1 MADGTE
7 GTCDV
12 EVPVGET
19 FVIALPSVP
28 ATGYTWEVAYDTNR
42 LELVRANDL
51 KGLGPGVGAGGEEEF
66 EFRARAPGPA
76 VVQLQYRRLWEEQT
90 KETRSYRVQV
100 RS

>member
-7 GTCDV
+7 GTCDI

-19 FVIALPSVP
+19 FVISLPSVP
-28 ATGYTWEVAYDTNR
+28 ATGYTWEVGYDKSR

-51 KGLGPGVGAGGEEEF
+51 KRLGGGVGAGGEEEF
-66 EFRARAPGPA
+66 EFRAVAPGPA
-76 VVQLQYRRLWEEQT
+76 VVELQYRRPWAEET
-90 KETRSYRVQV
+90 KDIRSYRVQI